1 MLTVRQFLQLP
12 AFKDVHLM
20 AGEKALDNIIQSV
33 NIMDNP
39 EALDWFAPGEMLV
52 TSGYFFKDGS
62 DIQEK
67 TLRQL
72 RRINCP
78 ALCIKPKKYFGTIPQ
93 NIITLANEIDLPVI
107 ELPYG
112 VSFGKITSEV
122 LQQTSDKYDI
132 LNKKSLDI
140 HEEFFK
146 ISLEGGGLSMICSSL
161 STMIKNPVILLDQF
175 WNVLHYTAL
184 PNDPCSMKDLL
195 ELKPNES
202 FLDSAFLDTLPL
214 AFETLKKPITRQV
227 QVKGESICSVIM
239 PVNIGA
245 THHGYI
251 FVWNTFKDLVEID
264 YIALENAAMSFAL
277 ERTRTKELDRTKN
290 RIRRDF
296 FDELLSGKITNQE
309 NLQYLCDLHGL
320 NSNLFYTPMVVELRL
335 NIHSD
340 NDLVLNKQQEDSTI
354 RQSVHTLEDY
364 GISKSLIF
372 HVFHQ
377 YRKIIILMGTSPKD
391 NLINLDDM
399 KNLGNEII
407 NTLEKEITDSSFHL
421 GIGRTSTSLLE
432 IEKSFIEAKE
442 ALRLVQKSS
451 DAKKVCHFEDFVV
464 HHFLEENISEIEMRK
479 FFHNALGPIYQYD
492 KKYSSELISTLET
505 WISHHFNVA
514 ETARALFTHRNTVL
528 YRMDRISTILQSD
541 LKNADEI
548 LKYQLALKIYHL
560 LGLN

>member
-1 MLTVRQFLQLP
+1 
-12 AFKDVHLM
+12 
-20 AGEKALDNIIQSV
+20 
-33 NIMDNP
+33 
-39 EALDWFAPGEMLV
+39 
-52 TSGYFFKDGS
+52 
-62 DIQEK
+62 
-67 TLRQL
+67 
-72 RRINCP
+72 
-78 ALCIKPKKYFGTIPQ
+78 
-93 NIITLANEIDLPVI
+93 
-107 ELPYG
+107 
-112 VSFGKITSEV
+112 
-122 LQQTSDKYDI
+122 
-132 LNKKSLDI
+132 
-140 HEEFFK
+140 
-146 ISLEGGGLSMICSSL
+146 MICSSL